1 MSMVRGGALIGVLAI
16 VLAAVLAGCGGGMQA
31 GPTYAAQWKEYA
43 GAGAIDH
50 PEGLAVD
57 QQGNLLVADTW
68 NNRILRADGSGKL
81 VTSFGAAGAKDGQF
95 MCPRSV
101 TTDKSGSIYVVDN
114 WNNRIEKFSPDG
126 KFLMKFAKQ
135 GSPKGY
141 DEAPGKFL
149 YPYGI
154 AVDSKGFIYVSDLDQ
169 NRIHKFDQNG
179 KFVMMWGTEGR
190 QDGQFSKPAGLA
202 IDKTDRLYVADL
214 GNDRVQ
220 AFRADSS
227 GKKMNFDG
235 KWGETG
241 KDPGQFDRPY
251 NVGVDAQGDVYVV
264 EVGNHR
270 LQKFTSSGRLLYVAG
285 KWGSGDTD
293 LNCPVAVAIGGDNTI
308 YISDLGNNRILKWAP
323 AS

>member
-1 MSMVRGGALIGVLAI
+1 MSMVRRGALMA
-16 VLAAVLAGCGGGMQA
+16 LAAVAAAGLLAGCGGPVIG
-31 GPTYAAQWKEYA
+31 GTKYVAQWTEYA
-43 GAGAIDH
+43 GAGKIDH
-50 PEGLAVD
+50 PEGLSVD
-57 QQGNLLVADTW
+57 GQGNLLVVDTW
-68 NNRILRADGSGKL
+68 NNRVLRADGSGKL
-81 VTSFGAAGAKDGQF
+81 LTSFGERGSKAGQL
-95 MCPRSV
+95 MSPRSV
-101 TTDKSGSIYVVDN
+101 TTDKDGNIYVVDN
-114 WNNRIEKFSPDG
+114 WNHRIEKFSQDG
-126 KFLMKFAKQ
+126 KFLLTIGKK

-141 DEAPGKFL
+141 NEAKGQFL

-154 AVDSKGFIYVSDLDQ
+154 AVDSKGYIYVSDFNQ
-169 NRIHKFDQNG
+169 NRIHKFDSAG

-220 AFRADSS
+220 AFRSDDT

-241 KDPGQFDRPY
+241 KDPGQLDRPY

-264 EVGNHR
+264 EMGNHR
-270 LQKFTSSGRLLYVAG
+270 LQKFTASGKLVFVSG
-285 KWGSGDTD
+285 KWGEGEND
-293 LNCPVAVAIGGDNTI
+293 LNCPIAVAVGADKAI
-308 YISDLGNNRILKWAP
+308 YISDLGNNRILKWTP